1 MAFDNVTFFE
11 LHLDSPSFGGEQS
24 PERAEPVEVEQEVP
38 ARRSRLVPLGF
49 LAVAVGAAVA
59 ARRMRRDADLEVDL
73 EDAEPIPVE

>member
-11 LHLDSPSFGGEQS
+11 LHLDSPSFGGEQR
-24 PERAEPVEVEQEVP
+24 PERAAPVETEQVP

-49 LAVAVGAAVA
+49 IAVAVGAAVT
-59 ARRMRRDADLEVDL
+59 ARRMRRGADFEVDL